1 MIVKAFFNVLVL
13 QDLYIELGVDI
24 GTKDMY

>member
-1 MIVKAFFNVLVL
+1 MIVKAFFNVSVL